1 MTMTFLIASLAPGVI
16 IMYLIYRHD
25 LEKEPMRMLVKSFF
39 GGVLSAFLS
48 LCISIPLGMLFNPDG
63 AESATFSAF
72 MGAAIPEEV
81 AKWIIFYW
89 LVRRS
94 KHFDQYYDGI
104 LYAIFISM
112 GFALFENLLYV
123 YEGGLNVAL
132 VRAVLTVPA
141 HMLFAVPMGYYL
153 SLSRFETD
161 GKANMHVAM
170 SLAIPILLHGVFDF
184 ILMYSNSI
192 GDSNPILTALLVVAF
207 VVFDI
212 AMWRYGLTKIKKHLL
227 EDKLR

>member
-1 MTMTFLIASLAPGVI
+1 MTFLIASLAPGVI

-48 LCISIPLGMLFNPDG
+48 LCISIPLRMIFNPEG
-63 AESATFSAF
+63 IESATFSAF

-123 YEGGLNVAL
+123 YDGGMQVAL
-132 VRAVLTVPA
+132 IRAVLSVPA
-141 HMLFAVPMGYYL
+141 HMLFAIPMGYYL
-153 SLSRFETD
+153 SLSRFKTD
-161 GKANMHVAM
+161 GNTKVHIAM
-170 SLAIPILLHGVFDF
+170 SLAMPILLHGVFDF
-184 ILMYSNSI
+184 ILLYSVSL
-192 GDSNPILTALLVVAF
+192 GDSNPVLSGLLVLAF

-212 AMWRYGLTKIKKHLL
+212 AMWRYGLSKIKKHLI
-227 EDKLR
+227 EDQLQ

>member
-1 MTMTFLIASLAPGVI
+1 MTFLIASLAPGVI

-25 LEKEPMRMLVKSFF
+25 LEKEPMRMLVKAFF

-48 LCISIPLGMLFNPDG
+48 LCISIPLRMIFNPAG
-63 AESATFSAF
+63 IESATFSAF

-94 KHFDQYYDGI
+94 KHFDQFYDGI

-123 YEGGLNVAL
+123 YDGGMQVAL
-132 VRAVLTVPA
+132 IRAVLSVPA
-141 HMLFAVPMGYYL
+141 HMLFAIPMGYYL
-153 SLSRFETD
+153 SLSRFKTD
-161 GKANMHVAM
+161 GNTKMHIAM
-170 SLAIPILLHGVFDF
+170 SLAMPILLHGVFDF
-184 ILMYSNSI
+184 ILLYSVSL
-192 GDSNPILTALLVVAF
+192 GDSNPVLSGLLVIAF

-212 AMWRYGLTKIKKHLL
+212 AMWRYGLSKIKKHLIQ
-227 EDKLR
+227 DNIG